1 MTKNR
6 SRFTVIKIPCKGNF
20 NKRYHIIELYTMA
33 TITAADVNKLRQQTG
48 AGMMDCRKALVE
60 TDGDF
65 EKAIDYLRKKGQKV
79 AALRSDRETKEGV
92 VIAKTAADGKSGV
105 VVLLSCETDFVA
117 KNEDFVKFAQSIAD
131 LALANNTQTV
141 EELNAA
147 PLDGAT
153 VADKVNDQVA
163 KIGEKITLS
172 RFERVDAASV
182 TAYIH
187 GNYRMG
193 VLVGLSKEV
202 GEEVGKDIA
211 MQIAAMNPA
220 AIDADGI
227 SPEAIAR
234 EKEIAIEQIKAEGK
248 PAEMAEK
255 IAAGK
260 INKFLKDSTLL
271 GQPFVKDGN
280 KTVADHLKS
289 IDAELKVSAFKRVA
303 LG

>member
-1 MTKNR
+1 
-6 SRFTVIKIPCKGNF
+6 
-20 NKRYHIIELYTMA
+20 MA

-65 EKAIDYLRKKGQKV
+65 EKAVDYLRKKGQKV

-92 VIAKTAADGKSGV
+92 VIAKTTADAKAGV

-131 LALANNTQTV
+131 LALANNIQTV

-172 RFERVDAASV
+172 KFERVEAAAV

-193 VLVGLSKEV
+193 VLVGFSKPV
-202 GEEVGKDIA
+202 GEETGKDIA
-211 MQIAAMNPA
+211 MQIAAMNPIA
-220 AIDADGI
+220 VDADGV
-227 SPEAIAR
+227 PAELVAR

-260 INKFLKDSTLL
+260 INKFFKESTLL
-271 GQPFVKDGN
+271 QQAFVKDGN
-280 KTVADHLKS
+280 KSVADHLKS
-289 IDAELKVSAFKRVA
+289 VDGELKVTTFKRVA